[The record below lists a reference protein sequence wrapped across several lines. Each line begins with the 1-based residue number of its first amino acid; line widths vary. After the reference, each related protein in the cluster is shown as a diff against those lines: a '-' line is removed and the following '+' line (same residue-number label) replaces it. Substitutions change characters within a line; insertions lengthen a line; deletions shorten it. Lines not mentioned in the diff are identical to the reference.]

1 MPLPRVLRRARD
13 GESMRGGAEKK
24 KKKMHEHKQ
33 QPFEMTKKRRTI
45 RHIISSLM
53 TESFKRTCVALVYS
67 HCNYLSGVTEIK
79 KNLIKQNKKPYVNL
93 KHFQEA
99 MTV

>member
-79 KNLIKQNKKPYVNL
+79 KIELNKTKSP
-93 KHFQEA
+93 
-99 MTV
+99 M

>member
-13 GESMRGGAEKK
+13 GESMRGGAE
-24 KKKMHEHKQ
+24 KKMHEHKQ

-67 HCNYLSGVTEIK
+67 HCNYLSGVTERK
-79 KNLIKQNKKPYVNL
+79 KFN
-93 KHFQEA
+93 
-99 MTV
+99 

>member
-13 GESMRGGAEKK
+13 GESMRGGAGK

-45 RHIISSLM
+45 RHISSLM

-67 HCNYLSGVTEIK
+67 HCNYLSGVTERK
-79 KNLIKQNKKPYVNL
+79 KFN
-93 KHFQEA
+93 
-99 MTV
+99 